1 LVGKRRE
8 ALWEVSGAGR
18 WNNSEHA
25 RRDEDERDAAEDQRP
40 LLKGEEIMPD
50 FSVLNQLE
58 SIGWDYLS
66 TGHSVQGHPLEPF
79 RQELADQGLPD
90 AQSVAGMPDGQK
102 VSYAGLVIC
111 RQRPMTAGG
120 VVFMTLEDESG
131 FVNLVVW
138 STVFEKFR
146 RIILA
151 SSVLGVT
158 GKLQSHDGVVHLIV
172 DSCWKP
178 RLSRPPSGKNS
189 RDFH

>member
-1 LVGKRRE
+1 
-8 ALWEVSGAGR
+8 VSGAGR
-18 WNNSEHA
+18 WRGPA
-25 RRDEDERDAAEDQRP
+25 RKNETRQESPEESLDECSGI
-40 LLKGEEIMPD
+40 LLKGEEVMPE

-79 RQELADQGLPD
+79 RKELMDQGLPD
-90 AQSVAGMPDGQK
+90 AQGVGQMQDGTK
-102 VSYAGLVIC
+102 VSYAGMVIC

-138 STVFEKFR
+138 SAVFEKFR
-146 RIILA
+146 KVII
-151 SSVLGVT
+151 SSTVLGVT

-178 RLSRPPSGKNS
+178 VLSRSPSSKES

>member
-1 LVGKRRE
+1 V

-18 WNNSEHA
+18 WRSTGNS
-25 RRDEDERDAAEDQRP
+25 RREKRAQQEGGEEVS

-66 TGHSVQGHPLEPF
+66 TGHSVEGHPLEPF
-79 RQELADQGLPD
+79 RQELNAHGLPD
-90 AQSVAGMPDGQK
+90 AQTVGRMQDGEE
-102 VSYAGLVIC
+102 VSYAGMVIC

-146 RIILA
+146 KIILA
-151 SSVLGVT
+151 STVLGVT

-178 RLSRPPSGKNS
+178 TLSRLPSSKGS

>member
-1 LVGKRRE
+1 
-8 ALWEVSGAGR
+8 
-18 WNNSEHA
+18 
-25 RRDEDERDAAEDQRP
+25 
-40 LLKGEEIMPD
+40 MPE

-79 RQELADQGLPD
+79 RQELVDQGLPD
-90 AQSVAGMPDGQK
+90 AQGVGRMQDREK
-102 VSYAGLVIC
+102 VSYAGMVIC

-146 RIILA
+146 KIIL
-151 SSVLGVT
+151 SSTVLGVT
-158 GKLQSHDGVVHLIV
+158 GKLQSQDGVVHLIV

-178 RLSRPPSGKNS
+178 TLSRLLSTKDS